1 MTLAEQAATIY
12 IDASRVD
19 SSCRKFQAVPIVGKA
34 KSNRS
39 GRIKFFSDNVA
50 YCKNHI
56 SGEECY
62 WFENDPVKRA
72 LDAQTAKFAKTAAIL
87 EQKRIND
94 EHQKSAL
101 RAHKIWE
108 ASKEADPYHPYLKKK
123 KLDPIGLKKTGDCLL
138 LPVLG
143 AKDDS
148 IQSLQ
153 FIYPNGNKRFL
164 SGGKI
169 QNGYFSWQS
178 NQSSN
183 HTIFIGEGWATMA
196 TLSQKYC
203 LNGLF
208 ICAFSSA
215 NLANVAL
222 ACRQR
227 GLNNSII
234 IVSDNDAN
242 GVGQKAANVAA
253 KITNSNILMPDFDLI
268 EREQLEAC
276 SDWWDRWSISEGGLQ

>member
-1 MTLAEQAATIY
+1 MTLVEQAATIY

-101 RAHKIWE
+101 RADKIWE
-108 ASKEADPYHPYLKKK
+108 ASKEADPNHPYLQHKQ
-123 KLDPIGLKKTGDCLL
+123 LKPRGIKQSGDCLVI
-138 LPVLG
+138 PTFNAG
-143 AKDDS
+143 DDS
-148 IQSLQ
+148 LQSLQ
-153 FIYPNGNKRFL
+153 FIYPNGKKRFL
-164 SGGKI
+164 SGCKI

-178 NQSSN
+178 NRIN
-183 HTIFIGEGWATMA
+183 NTIFIGEGWATMA
-196 TLSQKYC
+196 VLEQKYC
-203 LNGLF
+203 LNGEF
-208 ICAFSSA
+208 ICAFSSG
-215 NLANVAL
+215 NLSDVAL
-222 ACRQR
+222 SFWHR
-227 GLNNSII
+227 NSTKEII
-234 IVSDNDAN
+234 IVADNDIN

-253 KITNSNILMPDFDLI
+253 KITNSNILMPDFDLT

-276 SDWWDRWSISEGGLQ
+276 SDWWDRWFITAGGAK